1 MGYDPL
7 GASAEQ
13 YTTPTVVG
21 EIRDRSASL
30 RIQAAIETGALKV
43 TEPSS
48 ESKQRVAKQMTQLGD
63 NRKISATDLDI
74 LALALDLTASRGGC
88 SLVTDDYAVQNV
100 AHRMGIPFRS
110 LATRGIRYEF
120 KWLTYCSACG
130 RSYPPGFRGNEC
142 TVCGTP
148 LRRKV
153 SRKKRI
159 S

>member
-7 GASAEQ
+7 GASVEQ

-21 EIRDRSASL
+21 EIRERSARL
-30 RIQAAIETGALKV
+30 RIQAAIETGALRV
-43 TEPSS
+43 MEPSS
-48 ESKQRVAKQMTQLGD
+48 ESRQRAAKQTTQLGD
-63 NRKISATDLDI
+63 HTKVSGTDLDI
-74 LALALDLTASRGGC
+74 LALALDLAASGRGC
-88 SLVTDDYAVQNV
+88 SLVTDDYTVQNV

-110 LATRGIRYEF
+110 LGTRGIRYEF

-130 RSYPPGFRGNEC
+130 RSYPPGFTGNEC

-153 SRKKRI
+153 SKKKRI
-159 S
+159 G